1 MRRRM
6 KVESSFWPETSSLF
20 ELSVSAPSQMSCRVW
35 LEHFFQ
41 PSAAYFFFLSL
52 SCELAANE

>member
-1 MRRRM
+1 M

-41 PSAAYFFFLSL
+41 PSAAFLFSFFKLRARRKRVVS
-52 SCELAANE
+52 S